1 MMTENFPTLGK
12 ETDIQLQET
21 QSVPNDTNPII
32 IETAKVQDK
41 EKILK
46 VAKEKQLVRFK
57 RTSLKLPA
65 DFSAETLQAREEWR
79 MYPKC

>member
-65 DFSAETLQAREEWR
+65 DFSAETLQAREEWC